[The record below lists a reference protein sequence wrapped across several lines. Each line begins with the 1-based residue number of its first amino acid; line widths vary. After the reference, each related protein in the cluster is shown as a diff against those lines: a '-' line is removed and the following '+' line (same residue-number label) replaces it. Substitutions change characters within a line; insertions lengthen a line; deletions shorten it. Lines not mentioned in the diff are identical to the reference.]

1 MPLAPDDRL
10 VKSYIS
16 MGKSSNSGDFQQ
28 TIWKKNSDDLKS
40 INAHEP
46 SRWLVQDHH
55 FGASR
60 TLLAS
65 FTALWVWFCPFD
77 HFPTNFT
84 NKQGQICRRTTGIA
98 KFANHIQ
105 LPAMEFCF
113 LAQNLNVKRKVF
125 FQPNLESK
133 CFNHVQQKKHLYT
146 ATSSD
151 PSLGTSKGFP
161 WGKKC

>member
-1 MPLAPDDRL
+1 MPLAPDRRPIGQIL
-10 VKSYIS
+10 HFN
-16 MGKSSNSGDFQQ
+16 GKIIELRGFPANHM
-28 TIWKKNSDDLKS
+28 KKNSDDLKS

-77 HFPTNFT
+77 HFPRNFT

-98 KFANHIQ
+98 KFAKHIQ
-105 LPAMEFCF
+105 VPAM
-113 LAQNLNVKRKVF
+113 
-125 FQPNLESK
+125 ESK
-133 CFNHVQQKKHLYT
+133 CFNHVQQKKPLYT

-151 PSLGTSKGFP
+151 PSLGSSKGFP
-161 WGKKC
+161 WGKEC